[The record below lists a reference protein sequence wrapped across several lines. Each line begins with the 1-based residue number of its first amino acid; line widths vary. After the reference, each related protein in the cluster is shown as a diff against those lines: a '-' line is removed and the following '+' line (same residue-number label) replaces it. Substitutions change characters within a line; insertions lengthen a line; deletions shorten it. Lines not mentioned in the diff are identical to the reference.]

1 MFERLPNLTER
12 CGGTGRQGN
21 QPYTRLLQD
30 FVWLFHHLLEAPA
43 CTVHELCSQ
52 LEVQGQSDAKGAC
65 AGRMCRYKSRLIDAP
80 QHGPRKPREGID
92 TVV

>member
-21 QPYTRLLQD
+21 QPSTRLLQD
-30 FVWLFHHLLEAPA
+30 FFWLFHHILEAPA

-65 AGRMCRYKSRLIDAP
+65 A
-80 QHGPRKPREGID
+80 D
-92 TVV
+92 TRVD